1 MKFVIT
7 RWLLRLIWEGA
18 QLLNLKNVSVKYGS
32 FTAIHDVNIEVNEGE
47 IVVLL
52 GSNGAGK
59 STAFRTIS
67 GLSKP
72 AAGEVIFQGK
82 KLNKRSADQIVQL
95 GIGQCPEG
103 RMLFPAMSVEENLR
117 MGAYIHRRHK
127 ASIKQALEHVYELF
141 PILKEKRN
149 DAAGSLSGGQ
159 QQMLAIGRTL
169 MSKPKL
175 MLLDEPSV
183 GLAPLIVEQMFEVIQ
198 KINKEGTTILL
209 AEQNANAA
217 LKIADKGYVFENGS
231 IVLQGTS
238 QELFANDEVRKAYI
252 GA

>member
-1 MKFVIT
+1 M
-7 RWLLRLIWEGA
+7 LS
-18 QLLNLKNVSVKYGS
+18 LKNISVKYGS
-32 FTAIHDVNIEVNEGE
+32 FTAVHDINIRVNEGE

-59 STAFRTIS
+59 STTFRTIS
-67 GLSKP
+67 SLSKP
-72 AAGEVIFQGK
+72 SEGEILFQGK
-82 KLNKRSADQIVQL
+82 SLNKVSADKIVQL

-103 RMLFPAMSVEENLR
+103 RNLFPAMTVQENLK
-117 MGAYIHRRHK
+117 MGAFVHRRK
-127 ASIKQALEHVYELF
+127 KDEIKKSLGHVYELF
-141 PILKEKRN
+141 PILRDKKD

-159 QQMLAIGRTL
+159 QQMLAIGRAL

-183 GLAPLIVEQMFEVIQ
+183 GLAPLIVEQMFEVIEQ
-198 KINKEGTTILL
+198 INREGTTILL

-238 QELFANDEVRKAYI
+238 EELFANDEVRKAYI

>member
-1 MKFVIT
+1 M
-7 RWLLRLIWEGA
+7 G
-18 QLLNLKNVSVKYGS
+18 QLLSLKNISVKYGS
-32 FTAIHDVNIEVNEGE
+32 FAAVHGLNIEVKEGE

-59 STAFRTIS
+59 STTFRAIS
-67 GLSKP
+67 GLNKP
-72 AAGEVIFQGK
+72 AEGEILFEGK
-82 KLNKRSADQIVQL
+82 SLNKVSADKIVQL

-103 RMLFPAMSVEENLR
+103 RKLFPAMSVQENLR
-117 MGAYIHRRHK
+117 MGAFVHRRK
-127 ASIKQALEHVYELF
+127 KDEIKKSLQHVYELF
-141 PILKEKRN
+141 PILHDKKD

-159 QQMLAIGRTL
+159 QQMLAIGRAL

-198 KINKEGTTILL
+198 QINREGTTILL

-217 LKIADKGYVFENGS
+217 LKIADKGYVFESGS

>member
-1 MKFVIT
+1 MK
-7 RWLLRLIWEGA
+7 RLLKPIWEGA
-18 QLLNLKNVSVKYGS
+18 PVLKLQDVSVKYGS
-32 FTAIHDVNIEVNEGE
+32 FTAVHDINFEVKKGE

-59 STAFRTIS
+59 STTFRTIS

-72 AAGEVIFQGK
+72 SVGEVLFEGTSI
-82 KLNKRSADQIVQL
+82 NKRSADQIVQL
-95 GIGQCPEG
+95 GIGQCAEG
-103 RMLFPAMSVEENLR
+103 RKLFPSMTVQENLR
-117 MGAYIHRRHK
+117 LGAFVHRRRK
-127 ASIKQALEHVYELF
+127 DEIKKSLDHVYELF
-141 PILKEKRN
+141 PILHEKRN

-159 QQMLAIGRTL
+159 QQMVAIGRAL

-183 GLAPLIVEQMFEVIQ
+183 GLAPLIVEQMFDVIQ
-198 KINKEGTTILL
+198 QINREGTTILL

-238 QELFANDEVRKAYI
+238 AELFANDEVRKAYI

>member
-1 MKFVIT
+1 MP
-7 RWLLRLIWEGA
+7 
-18 QLLNLKNVSVKYGS
+18 LLNLKNVSVKYGS
-32 FTAIHDVNIEVNEGE
+32 FTAVHDINIEINEGE

-59 STAFRTIS
+59 STTFRTIS
-67 GLSKP
+67 GLNKP
-72 AAGEVIFQGK
+72 SDGEVFFEGK
-82 KLNKRSADQIVQL
+82 SLNRVSADKIVQL

-103 RMLFPAMSVEENLR
+103 RKLFPAMTVQENLK
-117 MGAYIHRRHK
+117 MGAFVHRRK
-127 ASIKQALEHVYELF
+127 KDEIKKSLEHVYELF
-141 PILKEKRN
+141 PILRDKKD

-198 KINKEGTTILL
+198 QINREGTTILL

-238 QELFANDEVRKAYI
+238 EELFANDEVRKAYI

>member
-1 MKFVIT
+1 M
-7 RWLLRLIWEGA
+7 G
-18 QLLNLKNVSVKYGS
+18 QLLSLNNISVKYGS
-32 FTAIHDVNIEVNEGE
+32 FAAVHDINIEVNEGE

-59 STAFRTIS
+59 STTFRTIS
-67 GLSKP
+67 GLNKP
-72 AAGEVIFQGK
+72 AEGEILFEGK
-82 KLNKRSADQIVQL
+82 SLNKMTADKIVQL

-103 RMLFPAMSVEENLR
+103 RKLFPAMSVQENLR
-117 MGAYIHRRHK
+117 MGAFVHRRK
-127 ASIKQALEHVYELF
+127 KDDIKKSLQHVYELF
-141 PILKEKRN
+141 PILHDKKE

-159 QQMLAIGRTL
+159 QQMLAIGRAL

-198 KINKEGTTILL
+198 QINREGTTILL

-217 LKIADKGYVFENGS
+217 LKIADKGYVYENGS

>member
-1 MKFVIT
+1 V
-7 RWLLRLIWEGA
+7 
-18 QLLNLKNVSVKYGS
+18 QLLSLKNISVKYGS
-32 FTAIHDVNIEVNEGE
+32 FTAVHDVNIEVKAGE

-52 GSNGAGK
+52 GANGAGK
-59 STAFRTIS
+59 STVFRTIS
-67 GLSKP
+67 GLNKP
-72 AAGEVIFQGK
+72 NKGEIVFDSRKI
-82 KLNKRSADQIVQL
+82 NRRSADQIVQL

-103 RMLFPAMSVEENLR
+103 RKLFSAMSVQENLK
-117 MGAYIHRRHK
+117 MGAFVHRHK
-127 ASIKQALEHVYELF
+127 KEELKQSLEYVYELF

-198 KINKEGTTILL
+198 RINQEGTTILL

-217 LKIADKGYVFENGS
+217 LKIADKGYVFESGT
-231 IVLQGTS
+231 IVLYGTS
-238 QELFANDEVRKAYI
+238 EELFANDEVRKAYI

>member
-1 MKFVIT
+1 MLSLKHIT
-7 RWLLRLIWEGA
+7 
-18 QLLNLKNVSVKYGS
+18 VKYGS
-32 FTAIHDVNIEVNEGE
+32 FTAVHDVNIEVKAGE

-52 GSNGAGK
+52 GANGAGK
-59 STAFRTIS
+59 STVFRTIS
-67 GLSKP
+67 GLNKP
-72 AAGEVIFQGK
+72 SAGEIVFDSRKI
-82 KLNKRSADQIVQL
+82 NRHSADQIVQL

-103 RMLFPAMSVEENLR
+103 RKLFSDMSVQENLK
-117 MGAYIHRRHK
+117 MGAFVHRRK
-127 ASIKQALEHVYELF
+127 KEELKQSLEHVYELF

-198 KINKEGTTILL
+198 RINQEGTTILL

-217 LKIADKGYVFENGS
+217 LKIADKGYVFESGT
-231 IVLQGTS
+231 IVLNGTS
-238 QELFANDEVRKAYI
+238 EELFANDEVRKAYI

>member
-1 MKFVIT
+1 M
-7 RWLLRLIWEGA
+7 
-18 QLLNLKNVSVKYGS
+18 LNLKNVSVKYGS

-59 STAFRTIS
+59 STTFRTIS

-72 AAGEVIFQGK
+72 SAGEILFQDK

-103 RMLFPAMSVEENLR
+103 RKLFPAMSVEENLR
-117 MGAYIHRRHK
+117 MGAYIHRRYK
-127 ASIKQALEHVYELF
+127 AEIKQSLEHVYELF
-141 PILKEKRN
+141 PILKDKRN

-159 QQMLAIGRTL
+159 QQMLAIGRAL

-198 KINKEGTTILL
+198 KINQEGTTILL

-231 IVLQGTS
+231 IVLKGTS

>member
-1 MKFVIT
+1 M
-7 RWLLRLIWEGA
+7 G
-18 QLLNLKNVSVKYGS
+18 QLLSLKNISVKYGS
-32 FTAIHDVNIEVNEGE
+32 FAAVHGLNIEVKEGE

-59 STAFRTIS
+59 STTFRAIS
-67 GLSKP
+67 GLNKP
-72 AAGEVIFQGK
+72 AEGEILFEGK
-82 KLNKRSADQIVQL
+82 SLNKVSADKIVQL

-103 RMLFPAMSVEENLR
+103 RKLFPAMSVQENLR
-117 MGAYIHRRHK
+117 MGAFVHRRK
-127 ASIKQALEHVYELF
+127 KDEIKKSLQDVYELF
-141 PILKEKRN
+141 PILHDKKD

-159 QQMLAIGRTL
+159 QQMLAIGRAL

-198 KINKEGTTILL
+198 QINREGTTILL

-217 LKIADKGYVFENGS
+217 LKIADKGYVFESGS

>member
-1 MKFVIT
+1 MP
-7 RWLLRLIWEGA
+7 LLKLRDI
-18 QLLNLKNVSVKYGS
+18 SVKYGS
-32 FTAIHDVNIEVNEGE
+32 FAAVHDINIEVNEGE

-67 GLSKP
+67 GLNKP
-72 AAGEVIFQGK
+72 SGGEILFEGK
-82 KLNKRSADQIVQL
+82 SLNKVSADKIVQL

-103 RMLFPAMSVEENLR
+103 RKLFPGMSVQENLR
-117 MGAYIHRRHK
+117 MGAYVHRSK
-127 ASIKQALEHVYELF
+127 KDEIKKSLQHVYELF
-141 PILKEKRN
+141 PILKDKK
-149 DAAGSLSGGQ
+149 DDSAGSLSGGQ

-183 GLAPLIVEQMFEVIQ
+183 GLAPLIVEQMFAVIQ
-198 KINKEGTTILL
+198 QINREGTTILL

-217 LKIADKGYVFENGS
+217 LKIADKGYVFENGT

-238 QELFANDEVRKAYI
+238 DELFANDEVRKAYI

>member
-1 MKFVIT
+1 M
-7 RWLLRLIWEGA
+7 LS
-18 QLLNLKNVSVKYGS
+18 LKNIFVKYGS
-32 FTAIHDVNIEVNEGE
+32 FTAIHDVNIEVKAGE

-52 GSNGAGK
+52 GANGAGK
-59 STAFRTIS
+59 STVFRAIS
-67 GLSKP
+67 GLNKP
-72 AAGEVIFQGK
+72 AKGEIVFNARKI
-82 KLNKRSADQIVQL
+82 NRRSADQIVQL

-103 RMLFPAMSVEENLR
+103 RKLFSAMSVQENLK
-117 MGAYIHRRHK
+117 MGAFVHRRK
-127 ASIKQALEHVYELF
+127 REELKQSLEHVYELF

-198 KINKEGTTILL
+198 RINQEGTTILL

-217 LKIADKGYVFENGS
+217 LKIADKGYVFESGT
-231 IVLQGTS
+231 IVLNGTS
-238 QELFANDEVRKAYI
+238 EELFANDEVRKAYI

>member
-1 MKFVIT
+1 M
-7 RWLLRLIWEGA
+7 LS
-18 QLLNLKNVSVKYGS
+18 LNNISVKYGS
-32 FTAIHDVNIEVNEGE
+32 FAAVHDINIEVNEGE

-59 STAFRTIS
+59 STTFRTIS
-67 GLSKP
+67 GLNKP
-72 AAGEVIFQGK
+72 AEGEILFEGK
-82 KLNKRSADQIVQL
+82 SLNKMTADKIVQL

-103 RMLFPAMSVEENLR
+103 RKLFPAMSVQENLR
-117 MGAYIHRRHK
+117 MGAFVHRRK
-127 ASIKQALEHVYELF
+127 KDDIKKSLQHVYELF
-141 PILKEKRN
+141 PILHDKKE

-159 QQMLAIGRTL
+159 QQMLAIGRAL

-198 KINKEGTTILL
+198 QINREGTTILL

-217 LKIADKGYVFENGS
+217 LKIADKGYVYENGS

>member
-1 MKFVIT
+1 V
-7 RWLLRLIWEGA
+7 G
-18 QLLNLKNVSVKYGS
+18 QLLSLKNISVKYGS
-32 FTAIHDVNIEVNEGE
+32 FAAVHGLNIEVKEGE

-59 STAFRTIS
+59 STTFRAIS
-67 GLSKP
+67 GLNKP
-72 AAGEVIFQGK
+72 AEGEVLFEGK
-82 KLNKRSADQIVQL
+82 SLNKVSADKIVQL

-103 RMLFPAMSVEENLR
+103 RKLFPAMSVQENLR
-117 MGAYIHRRHK
+117 MGAFVHRRK
-127 ASIKQALEHVYELF
+127 KDEIKKSLQHFYELF
-141 PILKEKRN
+141 PILHDKKD

-159 QQMLAIGRTL
+159 QQMLAIGRAL

-198 KINKEGTTILL
+198 QINREGTTILL

-217 LKIADKGYVFENGS
+217 LKIADKGYVFESGS